1 MNERQMDKVL
11 REKYPFTDSSKGER
25 DTSKSVVDQLGE
37 PNVLNSYR
45 SITYNFTLAALK
57 KGYLSDPKKYRES
70 ELELVIL
77 KSGGKGDL
85 KMTATIAGGINAA
98 PQSGGRGTP
107 GFVDPRRLDISED
120 EKKQPLRNYGNE
132 LVDGFNSESPGRFDM
147 YIEDVSIDTLMA
159 FTESGGTT
167 LPTQIKFEIIEPYS
181 INGFI
186 EALHVAAISAGYASY
201 LQASFVLKMD
211 FWGYPDQG
219 DFPDPEKIPK
229 ATRYFPLGLTGIE
242 VDISEKGTRY
252 RCTAV
257 PFNER
262 SFGEPNTVKK
272 PIQMYG
278 NTVSEILTIFMMN
291 MNLQVSIIE
300 GDDGKVSATDKHNI
314 YKVKFPS
321 WVDGKGWTGD
331 TPNKIASSKLAE
343 ILKDNIL
350 YKMVDPATTEKAT
363 AYHAQGTSQPSPS
376 QQAKEPEAVKYT
388 PNKTVVQFP
397 EGANIH
403 EIISSVVRDSEY
415 SREILRDVKKN
426 IDQYGMLDYFMVKIE
441 TENLDVYDEKSK
453 NPFQTFTYVI
463 TPYKVHYTKIPSY
476 GQSQI
481 DPKNLKKLSLR
492 QYNYIYT
499 GKNIDIIN
507 FKLNFNT
514 LFFEAVPAAM
524 GNKDV
529 PSAKTGAAPDNGVNV
544 KQGAVTQETVK
555 AQQVPTH
562 PTKTQVT
569 PVQQTGGNAGQPKT
583 DAYSE
588 MAKKMHSAIIDSKAS
603 MITGEIEISGDPFY
617 IATGGVGNYVSTPE
631 SRGKTTDGEA
641 DHIYGQILIT
651 INFQNPIDINPDTGM
666 MYFDPKL
673 IPFSGV
679 YSVQKVSSTFKN
691 GEFKQKLEIIRIPGQ
706 ILDLNITPT
715 DPNDLKIVS
724 PDSQNVVRPDTTR
737 AESPSQRIDSS
748 TVMDQLDRGLPSPGL
763 PGELSNFTNA
773 TGGLGGTMLNATP
786 GLSMRASDLAS
797 GSFVIG
803 NPLPTDL
810 SSNIRLSASGLADL
824 TQTNLGS
831 SAALASASKILSGNN
846 LLSSSVNSLAGSIN
860 SNAITNALK
869 ISNIGSGIGEG
880 ATLKL
885 SSAITDPT
893 GLDIKFGANINPT
906 KLNPSSVTS
915 LIGSSNLN
923 NLVSGLGTAL
933 PGNVGALASGI
944 TNKLPSLG
952 NSSGEL
958 GTAALGAVSSL
969 GSNVGSLV
977 GGVKDKIAG
986 LGGSSSDPSAIGARV
1001 GLDVSK
1007 LSGLG
1012 DGAGLQSKLLGQLG
1026 NVGSNLPTGVNLNQA
1041 AAAGVVLDY
1050 IPLSK
1055 MKNIPPMPPYA
1066 TAPAAAPD
1074 MTYVKEV
1081 TAKGG
1086 VTGLANLY
1094 GVSDVKNISGSV
1106 LPPDLVNSALAA
1118 APSFQNPLSN
1128 LSENF
1133 NGINASF
1140 VTDKLASAKSQI
1152 SGLTGK
1158 IPIPDSG
1165 VVGSITSKF
1174 GSMSGGASPL
1184 DKLVST
1190 IKNKI

>member
-1 MNERQMDKVL
+1 MNERQLDKIL
-11 REKYPFTDSSKGER
+11 REKYPFIDSSKGER
-25 DTSKSVVDQLGE
+25 DANKIAVDQLGE
-37 PNVLNSYR
+37 SNVLNSYR
-45 SITYNFTLAALK
+45 SITYNFTLAGLK

-85 KMTATIAGGINAA
+85 KMTPSISMIINAA
-98 PQSGGRGTP
+98 PRSGGRGTP
-107 GFVDPRRLDISED
+107 GYVDPRRLDISED
-120 EKKQPLRNYGNE
+120 EKQQPLKNYGDPM
-132 LVDGFNSESPGRFDM
+132 VDGFNAESPGRFDM
-147 YIEDVSIDTLMA
+147 FISDVGIDTLMA
-159 FTESGGTT
+159 FTEGGGTT
-167 LPTQIKFEIIEPYS
+167 LPTQIKFEVIEPYS

-186 EALHVAAISAGYASY
+186 EALHVAAVSAGYASY

-219 DFPDPEKIPK
+219 DFPDPVKIPK
-229 ATRYFPLGLTGIE
+229 ATRYFPLGLTAIE
-242 VDISEKGTRY
+242 VDISEQGTRY
-252 RCTAV
+252 RCSAV

-262 SFGEPNTVKK
+262 SFGSPNTVDK

-278 NTVSEILTIFMMN
+278 NTVSEILDSFIIN
-291 MNLQVSIIE
+291 MNKQVSIVE
-300 GDDGKVSATDKHNI
+300 GQDGKSSITNKCNQ
-314 YKVKFPS
+314 YKIKFPS
-321 WVDGKGWTGD
+321 WVDGKGWVGSI
-331 TPNKIASSKLAE
+331 PNNIAGSKLAE

-363 AYHAQGTSQPSPS
+363 AYRVPGAPQPSPS

-397 EGANIH
+397 EGSNIH

-415 SREILRDVKKN
+415 SREILRDVKKS
-426 IDQYGMLDYFMVKIE
+426 IDQYGMLNYFMVKIE
-441 TENLDVYDEKSK
+441 TENLDIYDEKSK
-453 NPFQTFTYVI
+453 NPFQIFTYVV

-481 DPKNLKKLSLR
+481 DSKNLKKLSLR

-499 GKNIDIIN
+499 GKNIDILN

-514 LFFEAVPAAM
+514 LFFEAVPASM

-529 PSAKTGAAPDNGVNV
+529 PSAKTGAAPDSGVNV
-544 KQGAVTQETVK
+544 TSGSISQENVK
-555 AQQVPTH
+555 SQQVPTH

-569 PVQQTGGNAGQPKT
+569 PVQQTGGNSGQPKT

-588 MAKKMHSAIIDSKAS
+588 MAKNMHSAIIDSKAS

-617 IATGGVGNYVSTPE
+617 IATGGVGNYISTPD

-651 INFQNPIDINPDTGM
+651 INFQNPIDIDPNTGM
-666 MYFDPKL
+666 MKFDPKL

-679 YSVQKVSSTFKN
+679 YSVQKAVTTFKN
-691 GEFKQKLEIIRIPGQ
+691 GEFKQKLEILRIPGQ

-724 PDSQNVVRPDTTR
+724 AAPQNAVRPDTTR
-737 AESPSQRIDSS
+737 AASPSQRIDSS
-748 TVMDQLDRGLPSPGL
+748 TVIDQLNRGLPSSGL

-773 TGGLGGTMLNATP
+773 TGGLGGSELNVTP
-786 GLSMRASDLAS
+786 GLSMRSGDLAS

-803 NPLPTDL
+803 NPLPTDV
-810 SSNIRLSASGLADL
+810 SSNIRLSSSGLADL
-824 TQTNLGS
+824 AQTNLGS
-831 SAALASASKILSGNN
+831 AAAIASASKIVSENN
-846 LLSSSVNSLAGSIN
+846 SLPYSVNSLANSIN

-869 ISNIGSGIGEG
+869 IPNIGSGIGEG

-885 SSAITDPT
+885 PSAITTPT
-893 GLDIKFGANINPT
+893 GLDIKFGANIDPA
-906 KLNPSSVTS
+906 KLNANSITG
-915 LIGSSNLN
+915 LLGS
-923 NLVSGLGTAL
+923 
-933 PGNVGALASGI
+933 
-944 TNKLPSLG
+944 NK
-952 NSSGEL
+952 EL
-958 GTAALGAVSSL
+958 GTSALGVVNGL
-969 GSNVGSLV
+969 GGNTIGSLV
-977 GGVKDKIAG
+977 GGIGNKIAAF
-986 LGGSSSDPSAIGARV
+986 GGSPSDPTAIGARV
-1001 GLDVSK
+1001 GLDVAK

-1012 DGAGLQSKLLGQLG
+1012 ASSGLQSKVLGQI
-1026 NVGSNLPTGVNLNQA
+1026 GSIVNSLPAGVNLNQA

-1050 IPLSK
+1050 IPASK
-1055 MKNIPPMPPYA
+1055 MQNIPPSPPYV
-1066 TAPAAAPD
+1066 TAPSVEPD

-1081 TAKGG
+1081 VAKRGI
-1086 VTGLANLY
+1086 VGLANLY

-1118 APSFQNPLSN
+1118 APSYQSNSFSN
-1128 LSENF
+1128 LTGNF
-1133 NGINASF
+1133 NSVNLSS
-1140 VTDKLASAKSQI
+1140 VNDKLASAKSQL

-1158 IPIPDSG
+1158 VSIPDQGLAGTIS
-1165 VVGSITSKF
+1165 SKF

>member
-1 MNERQMDKVL
+1 MNERQMDKVI
-11 REKYPFTDSSKGER
+11 RENYPFTDSSKGER
-25 DTSKSVVDQLGE
+25 DASKVAVDQLGE
-37 PNVLNSYR
+37 PNVLKSYR
-45 SITYNFTLAALK
+45 SITYNFTLAGLK

-77 KSGGKGDL
+77 KSGGKGNS
-85 KMTATIAGGINAA
+85 KMTATTAGGINSA

-107 GFVDPRRLDISED
+107 GFVDPRRLDISEN

-132 LVDGFNSESPGRFDM
+132 MVEGFNAESPGRFDM
-147 YIEDVSIDTLMA
+147 FIEDISIDTLMA
-159 FTESGGTT
+159 FTAGGGTT
-167 LPTQIKFEIIEPYS
+167 LPTQIKFEVIEPYS

-219 DFPDPEKIPK
+219 DFPDPVKIPK

-252 RCTAV
+252 RCSAV

-262 SFGEPNTVKK
+262 SFGEPNVVKK
-272 PIQMYG
+272 PIQMHG
-278 NTVSEILTIFMMN
+278 NTVGEILDTFMMN
-291 MNLQVSIIE
+291 MNFQVSIIE
-300 GDDGKVSATDKHNI
+300 GEDGKVSTTDKHNI

-321 WVDGKGWTGD
+321 WADGKGWTGD
-331 TPNKIASSKLAE
+331 TQNKIASSKLAE

-350 YKMVDPATTEKAT
+350 YKMVDPATAEKAT
-363 AYHAQGTSQPSPS
+363 AYHAQGSTQPSPS

-415 SREILRDVKKN
+415 SRDILRDVKKN

-441 TENLDVYDEKSK
+441 TENLDIYDEKTK
-453 NPFQTFTYVI
+453 NPYQTFTYVV
-463 TPYKVHYTKIPSY
+463 TPYKVHYTKIPTY

-481 DPKNLKKLSLR
+481 DAANLKKISLR

-544 KQGAVTQETVK
+544 KQNSISQETVK
-555 AQQVPTH
+555 SQQMPT
-562 PTKTQVT
+562 PPSKTEIT

-588 MAKKMHSAIIDSKAS
+588 MSKKMHSAIIDSKAS

-617 IATGGVGNYVSTPE
+617 IATGGVGNYVSTPD

-666 MYFDPKL
+666 MKFDPKL

-679 YSVQKVSSTFKN
+679 YSVQKASSTFKN
-691 GEFKQKLEIIRIPGQ
+691 GEFKQRLEIIRIPGQ

-724 PDSQNVVRPDTTR
+724 VDPQNSVIPDTTR

-748 TVMDQLDRGLPSPGL
+748 TVMEQLSRGLPSPGL
-763 PGELSNFTNA
+763 PDELSNFTNA
-773 TGGLGGTMLNATP
+773 TGGFGGLNTEMLAETP
-786 GLSMRASDLAS
+786 GVTLRAGDLAS
-797 GSFVIG
+797 GALDIG
-803 NPLPTDL
+803 NPLPTDIL
-810 SSNIRLSASGLADL
+810 SNIRLNSAGLADI

-831 SAALASASKILSGNN
+831 GASLAAASNIILGNTPSPYSINKLASL
-846 LLSSSVNSLAGSIN
+846 IN
-860 SNAITNALK
+860 SNNITNSLK

-880 ATLKL
+880 AALKL
-885 SSAITDPT
+885 PSAITDPT
-893 GLDIKFGANINPT
+893 GLDIKFGSTINPT
-906 KLNPSSVTS
+906 TLNSNAITN
-915 LIGSSNLN
+915 LIG
-923 NLVSGLGTAL
+923 A
-933 PGNVGALASGI
+933 
-944 TNKLPSLG
+944 NK
-952 NSSGEL
+952 EL
-958 GTAALGAVSSL
+958 GTSAIGVVNGLSG
-969 GSNVGSLV
+969 NVGSLV
-977 GGVKDKIAG
+977 SGIGNKIAAF
-986 LGGSSSDPSAIGARV
+986 GGSLSDPSAIGARV

-1012 DGAGLQSKLLGQLG
+1012 SGFQSNVLGQIG
-1026 NVGSNLPTGVNLNQA
+1026 NIGTNLPAGVNLNQS
-1041 AAAGVVLDY
+1041 AAAGIVLDY
-1050 IPLSK
+1050 ISPNN
-1055 MKNIPPMPPYA
+1055 MKNIPPSPPYA
-1066 TAPAAAPD
+1066 TAPAVETD
-1074 MTYVKEV
+1074 MTYVNKV
-1081 TAKGG
+1081 TAKSGAI
-1086 VTGLANLY
+1086 GLANLY
-1094 GVSDVKNISGSV
+1094 GVSDVKNISGSL
-1106 LPPDLVNSALAA
+1106 LPLDLVNSALAS
-1118 APSFQNPLSN
+1118 APSYQLNSFLK
-1128 LSENF
+1128 LTGNF
-1133 NGINASF
+1133 NAIDVASA
-1140 VTDKLASAKSQI
+1140 TDKLASAKSQL
-1152 SGLTGK
+1152 SGLTGN
-1158 IPIPDSG
+1158 ISIPDQGISNTI
-1165 VVGSITSKF
+1165 SSKF
-1174 GSMSGGASPL
+1174 GSASNGSSPL

-1190 IKNKI
+1190 IKNKL

>member
-25 DTSKSVVDQLGE
+25 DASKVAVDQLGE
-37 PNVLNSYR
+37 PNVLNSFR
-45 SITYNFTLAALK
+45 SITYNFTLAGLK

-77 KSGGKGDL
+77 KSGGKGVP
-85 KMTATIAGGINAA
+85 GIL
-98 PQSGGRGTP
+98 PQTKLSDSQLTDTKKLDDSG
-107 GFVDPRRLDISED
+107 E
-120 EKKQPLRNYGNE
+120 NYDKYAKVVNKSSADKTLANNQE
-132 LVDGFNSESPGRFDM
+132 LANGFNAESPGRFDM
-147 YIEDVSIDTLMA
+147 FIEDISIDTLMA
-159 FTESGGTT
+159 FTAGGGTT
-167 LPTQIKFEIIEPYS
+167 LPTQIKFEVIEPYS

-219 DFPDPEKIPK
+219 DFPDPIKIPK
-229 ATRYFPLGLTGIE
+229 ATRYFPIGLTGIE

-252 RCTAV
+252 RCSAV

-262 SFGEPNTVKK
+262 SFGEPNVVKK

-278 NTVSEILTIFMMN
+278 NTVSEILTTFMINMN
-291 MNLQVSIIE
+291 MQVSIIE
-300 GDDGKVSATDKHNI
+300 NEDGTSSWTDKHNE

-321 WVDGKGWTGD
+321 WVEGKGWTGD
-331 TPNKIASSKLAE
+331 TYNKIASSKLAE

-350 YKMVDPATTEKAT
+350 YKMVDPATAEKAT
-363 AYHAQGTSQPSPS
+363 AYHAPGTPQPSPS
-376 QQAKEPEAVKYT
+376 QQAKEPEAIKYT
-388 PNKTVVQFP
+388 PNKTVIQFP
-397 EGANIH
+397 EGSNIH

-415 SREILRDVKKN
+415 SRDILRDVKKN

-441 TENLDVYDEKSK
+441 TENLDTYDEKTK
-453 NPFQTFTYVI
+453 NPYQIFTYVI
-463 TPYKVHYTKIPSY
+463 TPYKVHYTKIPTY

-481 DPKNLKKLSLR
+481 DAANLKKISLR

-529 PSAKTGAAPDNGVNV
+529 PSAKTGAAPDNSVNV
-544 KQGAVTQETVK
+544 KQNSISQETVK
-555 AQQVPTH
+555 TQQMPTS
-562 PTKTQVT
+562 PSKTEVT

-588 MAKKMHSAIIDSKAS
+588 LSKKMHSAIIDSKAS

-617 IATGGVGNYVSTPE
+617 IATGGVGNYISTPD

-641 DHIYGQILIT
+641 DHVYGQVLIT

-666 MYFDPKL
+666 MKFDPKL

-679 YSVQKVSSTFKN
+679 YSVQKAASTFKN
-691 GEFKQKLEIIRIPGQ
+691 GEFKQRLEIIRIPGQ

-724 PDSQNVVRPDTTR
+724 VDPQNSVIPDTTR

-748 TVMDQLDRGLPSPGL
+748 TVMEQLNRGLPSPGL
-763 PGELSNFTNA
+763 PDELSNFTDA
-773 TGGLGGTMLNATP
+773 TGGLGGSDMGLLVETP
-786 GLSMRASDLAS
+786 GLTLRASDLAS
-797 GSFVIG
+797 GALDIG
-803 NPLPTDL
+803 NPLPTDIL
-810 SSNIRLSASGLADL
+810 SNIRLSSAGLGNI

-831 SAALASASKILSGNN
+831 GASLSAATNIISGNTPSPYSINNLAS
-846 LLSSSVNSLAGSIN
+846 SIN
-860 SNAITNALK
+860 SNNITNALK

-885 SSAITDPT
+885 PSTITDPT
-893 GLDIKFGANINPT
+893 GVDVKFGSNIDST
-906 KLNPSSVTS
+906 KLNSTS
-915 LIGSSNLN
+915 IT
-923 NLVSGLGTAL
+923 NLVGS
-933 PGNVGALASGI
+933 
-944 TNKLPSLG
+944 NK
-952 NSSGEL
+952 EL
-958 GTAALGAVSSL
+958 GTSALGVVNGL
-969 GSNVGSLV
+969 GGKVGSLV
-977 GGVKDKIAG
+977 GGIGDKIA
-986 LGGSSSDPSAIGARV
+986 LFGGSPSDPNAIGARV

-1012 DGAGLQSKLLGQLG
+1012 SGLQSKVLGQI
-1026 NVGSNLPTGVNLNQA
+1026 GSIGKNLPAGVNLNQS

-1050 IPLSK
+1050 ISPSK
-1055 MKNIPPMPPYA
+1055 MQNIPPSPPYA
-1066 TAPAAAPD
+1066 TAPSVEPD

-1081 TAKGG
+1081 TAKRG
-1086 VTGLANLY
+1086 TIGLANLY

-1106 LPPDLVNSALAA
+1106 LPPDLVNSALAS
-1118 APSFQNPLSN
+1118 APSYQSNPFSN
-1128 LSENF
+1128 LTGNF
-1133 NGINASF
+1133 NSVDVSVA
-1140 VTDKLASAKSQI
+1140 TDKLASAKSQL
-1152 SGLTGK
+1152 SGLAGNT
-1158 IPIPDSG
+1158 
-1165 VVGSITSKF
+1165 SILGQRLAGTVSSQF
-1174 GSMSGGASPL
+1174 GSASNGASPL